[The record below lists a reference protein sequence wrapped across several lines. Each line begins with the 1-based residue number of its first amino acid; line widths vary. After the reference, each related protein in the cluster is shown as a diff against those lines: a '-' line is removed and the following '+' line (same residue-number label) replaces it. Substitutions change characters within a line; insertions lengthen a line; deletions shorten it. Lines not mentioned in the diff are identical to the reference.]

1 MFDSKEVSTQ
11 ERKVEDATISIKSD
25 DKRRLESWAKDLEK
39 TVSEAL
45 TEILDEYWYILV
57 NEYSSGGNY
66 SDPELK
72 RGERE
77 PY

>member
-57 NEYSSGGNY
+57 NEYAESLDY
-66 SDPELK
+66 WKRQLK
-72 RGERE
+72 A
-77 PY
+77 